1 MKTLSTISL
10 LIVTLLGWSQSR
22 IIMNNDPY
30 IVMNGSVFLVVD
42 NNNAN
47 AITTTGTGGNI
58 VSENEN
64 SKVRWRIG
72 TATGSYVLP
81 WYSATNA
88 GGMKIPTTFNIT
100 GAGTAGTHVDFST
113 FRTADNNTTYPSYV
127 THMYD
132 NPTATIDNS
141 LNVVDRFWIFETST
155 YTTKPDVS
163 LTITYDNSATEIGAP
178 NAITEAGLV
187 AQRFRAS
194 DGTWGGVSY
203 GAATPA
209 SRIVGPFAVPNADLQ
224 ETWTLTENDLL
235 LPVELIDFRVDCQKN
250 GNLIKWSTA
259 SESNNS
265 HFVVERSTNGFDYM
279 TVGQVHGVGTSLI
292 TQNYFFNDSYKGDA
306 FYRLTQVDF
315 NDDEDFLGVKK
326 SSCEIEGNTI
336 YTFQDNDNLSVSAQ
350 LKQNENLSVLLY
362 DLSGKLIYSSTNKAY
377 AGNNSFTIP
386 TTELA
391 SSTYLL
397 KIVGEFSTF
406 NEKIVI
412 Q

>member
-81 WYSATNA
+81 WYSAINA

-155 YTTKPDVS
+155 YTTKPDVTM
-163 LTITYDNSATEIGAP
+163 TITYDNSAAEIGAP

-187 AQRFRAS
+187 AQRFRTS

-235 LPVELIDFRVDCQKN
+235 LPVELIDFSVDCQNN

-265 HFVVERSTNGFDYM
+265 HFIIERSTNGFDYLNIGI
-279 TVGQVHGVGTSLI
+279 VQGTGNSLVS
-292 TQNYFFNDSYKGDA
+292 QNYYFNDNYNGDA

-315 NDDEDFLGVKK
+315 NEDEDLLGVEK

-336 YTFQDNDNLSVSAQ
+336 YTFQENGNLSISALLKQNDNL
-350 LKQNENLSVLLY
+350 NIYLY
-362 DLSGKLIYSSTNKAY
+362 DMSGKLIYDSNNRAY
-377 AGNNSFTIP
+377 AGSNSFQIP
-386 TTELA
+386 TDNLS

>member
-1 MKTLSTISL
+1 
-10 LIVTLLGWSQSR
+10 
-22 IIMNNDPY
+22 MNNDPY
-30 IVMNGSVFLVVD
+30 IVMNGAVFLVVD
-42 NNNAN
+42 NNNTN
-47 AITTTGTGGNI
+47 AITTSGTGGNI

-100 GAGTAGTHVDFST
+100 GAGVAGTHVDFST

-132 NPTATIDNS
+132 NPSATFDNS

-163 LTITYDNSATEIGAP
+163 MTITYDNSAAEIGAP

-187 AQRFRAS
+187 AQRFRTS

-224 ETWTLTENDLL
+224 ETWTLTENDIL
-235 LPVELIDFRVDCQKN
+235 LPVELVNFNVDCEQN
-250 GNLIKWSTA
+250 SNLVKWSTA

-265 HFVVERSTNGFDYM
+265 HFIIERSTNGFDYL
-279 TVGQVHGVGTSLI
+279 TVGQVPGSGNSLVS
-292 TQNYFFNDSYKGDA
+292 QNYYFTDNYSGDA
-306 FYRLTQVDF
+306 FYRLTQVDL
-315 NDDEDFLGVKK
+315 NDVDELLGVKK
-326 SSCEIEGNTI
+326 SNCEIEGNTI
-336 YTFQDNDNLSVSAQ
+336 YTFQDDNNLSISAQ
-350 LKQNENLSVLLY
+350 LKQNENLNVLLY
-362 DLSGKLIYSSTNKAY
+362 DLSGKLIYSSSSKAY
-377 AGNNSFTIP
+377 IGSNSFLIP
-386 TTELA
+386 TRELA

-397 KIVGEFSTF
+397 KVVGDFTTF